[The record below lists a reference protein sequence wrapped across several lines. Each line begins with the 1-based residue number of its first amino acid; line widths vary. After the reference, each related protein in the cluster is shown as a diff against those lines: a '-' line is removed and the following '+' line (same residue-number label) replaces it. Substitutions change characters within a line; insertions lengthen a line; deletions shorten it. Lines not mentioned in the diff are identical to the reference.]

1 MPLVWFDLPLS
12 ISGCHRYW
20 TQFVAAV
27 AHLNATIYLAELL
40 TNPIAP
46 AMPKQRRKHDFG
58 DSPWS
63 GKLKR
68 DTLE

>member
-1 MPLVWFDLPLS
+1 M
-12 ISGCHRYW
+12 
-20 TQFVAAV
+20 AAV